1 MKSIYIAL
9 AFSALFLLIGCDDS
23 STNSEPAAE
32 IVALNINIEHYFGD
46 ELVEPDISVHTNS
59 SGNEII
65 FSKLHYLL
73 TDFVLTNK
81 EGEEIRIDSSAAYI
95 NMAEGRVDF
104 LLDSVPEGN
113 YTGISFLLGVDSA
126 TNHQN
131 PNQFGASSPLNPI
144 INNLYWDWMDGFIFC
159 SVEGYHYKGG
169 ELQGA
174 FAYHIGLDENLM
186 QIKID
191 DNFNV
196 KKDEV
201 LGLKF
206 DLAEYFESPNVINI
220 TENAPITHSDK
231 AADFGLSSKI
241 SENLLNA
248 FTINGGTQ

>member
-1 MKSIYIAL
+1 MKSIYTAL
-9 AFSALFLLIGCDDS
+9 AISILFLLIGCDDN
-23 STNSEPAAE
+23 STSSEPAAE
-32 IVALNINIEHYFGD
+32 VVALNINIEHYFGD

-59 SGNEII
+59 SGNEVI

-81 EGEEIRIDSSAAYI
+81 EGEEIIIDSSSAYI

-104 LLDSVPEGN
+104 TLDSVPEGE
-113 YTGISFLLGVDSA
+113 YIGISFLLGVDST

-131 PNQFGASSPLNPI
+131 PNKFGASSPLNPI

-169 ELQGA
+169 ELKGA

-186 QIKID
+186 QININD
-191 DNFNV
+191 SFTVN
-196 KKDEV
+196 KDEV
-201 LGLKF
+201 VGLKF
-206 DLAEYFESPNVINI
+206 DMAEYFESPNVINI

-231 AADFGLSSKI
+231 DADFGLSSKI

-248 FTINGGTQ
+248 FTINGGPK